1 VEEYGRQ
8 LQTRSLQKEDPE
20 EMKLILL
27 ALLVVS
33 LSGCSLIPKR
43 VELGQDRVR
52 PFPVAKASEIET
64 QRQAAQRAA
73 TKSRELLVAA
83 VDENASPRVVEPA
96 QEVTVLTESISRSLG
111 PPLRSA
117 PVDQTSLEL
126 SRRLDAALAKL
137 NQRLDSFKE
146 DNDKNAGKKIEGTG
160 FLQIPYFVWLGGVVL
175 LSFVGLIIL
184 GVLWTFLKMYALSNP
199 PLALGLN
206 AVATGGKVAAKAVS
220 QLVAG
225 GEKFKSWL
233 QTEVPEISDS
243 LRTKIVDLF
252 HSAHKE
258 SQDTTVQQAIDE
270 LRK

>member
-1 VEEYGRQ
+1 
-8 LQTRSLQKEDPE
+8 
-20 EMKLILL
+20 MKLIFL
-27 ALLVVS
+27 ALLAVA
-33 LSGCSLIPKR
+33 LSGCSLVPKR

-52 PFPVAKASEIET
+52 AFPVAKASENET

-73 TKSRELLVAA
+73 TKSQQVLLAA
-83 VDENASPRVVEPA
+83 IEEQSSPKVVDPA
-96 QEVTVLTESISRSLG
+96 KEVTVLTESISRSLG

-117 PVDQTSLEL
+117 PIDQTSLEL
-126 SRRLDAALAKL
+126 SRRLDAAIAKL
-137 NQRLDSFKE
+137 NQRLDGFKE

-175 LSFVGLIIL
+175 LSFVGIVIL
-184 GVLWTFLKMYALSNP
+184 GVLWSFVKLYSLSNP

-206 AVATGGKVAAKAVS
+206 AVAVGGKVAAKAVS

-225 GEKFKSWL
+225 GEKFKGWL
-233 QTEVPEISDS
+233 QTEVPEISES
-243 LRTKIVDLF
+243 LRTKLVDLF